1 MQVNFNDM
9 NNRYIDVSNAKKD
22 EFNNI
27 YVDLD
32 VQYLMAPRPI
42 TIKGISE
49 EKEAPTIIVNIRNSN
64 AELTAGT

>member
-1 MQVNFNDM
+1 ML
-9 NNRYIDVSNAKKD
+9 KKD

-32 VQYLMAPRPI
+32 AQYLMAPQPI

-64 AELTAGT
+64 AELTAGTQTRLIYHDNGTL